1 MEKKYWEDK
10 EYAYCT
16 YELSEKDLKKLN
28 LISNE
33 YETLPLS
40 ETDMEKAI
48 VIFMQIKRNDI
59 ESIST
64 DYDNEI
70 IQRKYGKI
78 REIKVDAK
86 EKKEITYAN
95 QERIRIIYDPV
106 DQCTYEI
113 SFTGKFK
120 RIKKFIECMQPLLC
134 PDNYLTDVDYNYIFS
149 EIKKKKTT
157 SSYDIGPDYALELT
171 RDDNE
176 DNPYTEYT
184 TSIKMKFF
192 LNPFY

>member
-1 MEKKYWEDK
+1 MQIIIAIVMLALFTGIGREIYIYKYPEQYFAYKVKKNTEYYLLHPRKNEYTNKQMGYEKLVENINKLAYKRKEDK

-16 YELSEKDLKKLN
+16 
-28 LISNE
+28 
-33 YETLPLS
+33 
-40 ETDMEKAI
+40 
-48 VIFMQIKRNDI
+48 
-59 ESIST
+59 
-64 DYDNEI
+64 
-70 IQRKYGKI
+70 
-78 REIKVDAK
+78 
-86 EKKEITYAN
+86 
-95 QERIRIIYDPV
+95 YDPV

>member
-1 MEKKYWEDK
+1 MWFVG
-10 EYAYCT
+10 
-16 YELSEKDLKKLN
+16 SEKPCIYSVPNRKQ
-28 LISNE
+28 S
-33 YETLPLS
+33 
-40 ETDMEKAI
+40 
-48 VIFMQIKRNDI
+48 
-59 ESIST
+59 
-64 DYDNEI
+64 YDNEI